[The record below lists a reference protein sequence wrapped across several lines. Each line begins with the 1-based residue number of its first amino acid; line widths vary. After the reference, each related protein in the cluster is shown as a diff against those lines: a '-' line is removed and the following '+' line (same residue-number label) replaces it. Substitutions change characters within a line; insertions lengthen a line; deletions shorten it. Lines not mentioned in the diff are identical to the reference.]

1 MDLNAVEHMI
11 NDKRLENS
19 FEIITV
25 WNFKGLNKR
34 CERFNDVRII
44 YRTAQGEPA
53 FSLMSKADLPLMTR
67 YGQYLHVYS
76 KSTGT

>member
-11 NDKRLENS
+11 NDKSLENS
-19 FEIITV
+19 FEIITI

-34 CERFNDVRII
+34 CKRFNDVKLI
-44 YRTAQGEPA
+44 YRTVQGDPA

>member
-11 NDKRLENS
+11 NDKS
-19 FEIITV
+19 FEIKTI

-34 CERFNDVRII
+34 FERFNEGKLI
-44 YRTAQGEPA
+44 YRTVQGEPA